1 MSRFSVAWPFRD
13 PSSTQKNQMRTL
25 RRIFCSEL
33 LLLGLSTASWAQPI
47 VFAAPRPG
55 FVIGAAIRFRP
66 PLAIGGTFVS
76 WGWWTGP
83 AFVWSSHT
91 ILIPGH
97 P

>member
-55 FVIGAAIRFRP
+55 FVLRAAIRFGP
-66 PLAIGGTFVS
+66 PSRSVGPLFAGVGGL
-76 WGWWTGP
+76 GRH
-83 AFVWSSHT
+83 SSGRRT
-91 ILIPGH
+91 PF
-97 P
+97 